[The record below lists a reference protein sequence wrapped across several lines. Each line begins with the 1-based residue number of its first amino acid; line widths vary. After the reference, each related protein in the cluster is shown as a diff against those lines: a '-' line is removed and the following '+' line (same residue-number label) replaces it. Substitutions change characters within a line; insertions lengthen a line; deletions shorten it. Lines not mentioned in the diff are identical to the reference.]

1 MRVRG
6 SWIRGRGGWIRG
18 WMRFRWRLDEGRGD
32 RMERDYF
39 SVVHEEK
46 F

>member
-1 MRVRG
+1 MRFGWGCMRVRWG
-6 SWIRGRGGWIRG
+6 C
-18 WMRFRWRLDEGRGD
+18 MRFKWRLDEGRGD

-39 SVVHEEK
+39 SVVQEEK